1 MLKNIKVITRKE
13 ILKMNWLKE
22 LLEKEKDSQELEKQI
37 AEKLKQEYVPKADYD
52 AVVVAK
58 NGLEGQIAQRDND
71 IKALKEGAKDNK
83 DLQKKYDEL
92 QEKYKTDTQNLQ
104 KQYQNSRKN
113 SAIDMEI
120 LKAKG
125 KNTKAIKALLDME
138 NITLKDDGTLDGL
151 DLDSLKKSDG
161 YLFEIEQTHR
171 EGIDSGVGSGYY
183 SNQKDNQT
191 GGIFSLFAQSARKAA
206 GLSTERGN

>member
-1 MLKNIKVITRKE
+1 
-13 ILKMNWLKE
+13 MNWLKE

-138 NITLKDDGTLDGL
+138 NITLKEDGTLIGL
-151 DLDSLKKSDG
+151 DLEGLKKSDG

>member
-1 MLKNIKVITRKE
+1 MKWLGEMLKGLE
-13 ILKMNWLKE
+13 GAEE
-22 LLEKEKDSQELEKQI
+22 LQKQI
-37 AEKLKQEYVPKADYD
+37 AQKLKQEYVPKADYD

-58 NGLEGQIAQRDND
+58 NGLEGQIVQRDND

-92 QEKYKTDTQNLQ
+92 EEKYKTDTQNLQ
-104 KQYQNSRKN
+104 KQYQDSRKN

-120 LKAKG
+120 MKAKG

-138 NITLKDDGTLDGL
+138 NITLKEDGTLIGL
-151 DLDSLKKSDG
+151 DLEGLKKSDG
-161 YLFEIEQTHR
+161 YLFEVEQTHR
-171 EGIDSGVGSGYY
+171 QGIDGGAGSGYY
-183 SNQKDNQT
+183 SNQEGNPSQT

-206 GLSTERGN
+206 GLSTERSN

>member
-1 MLKNIKVITRKE
+1 MKWLGEMLKGLE
-13 ILKMNWLKE
+13 GAEE
-22 LLEKEKDSQELEKQI
+22 LQKQI

-58 NGLEGQIAQRDND
+58 NGLEGQIVQRDND

-104 KQYQNSRKN
+104 KQYQDSRKN

-120 LKAKG
+120 MKAKG

-138 NITLKDDGTLDGL
+138 NITLKEDGTLVGL
-151 DLDSLKKSDG
+151 DLEGLKKSDG
-161 YLFEIEQTHR
+161 YLFEVEKTHR
-171 EGIDSGVGSGYY
+171 QGIDGGAGSGFGYE
-183 SNQKDNQT
+183 SKNNNKNTFAESVFRTLGINQNK
-191 GGIFSLFAQSARKAA
+191 
-206 GLSTERGN
+206 

>member
-1 MLKNIKVITRKE
+1 MKWLGEMLKGLE
-13 ILKMNWLKE
+13 GAEE
-22 LLEKEKDSQELEKQI
+22 LQKQI

-58 NGLEGQIAQRDND
+58 NGLEGQIVQRDND

-92 QEKYKTDTQNLQ
+92 EEKYKTDTQNLQ
-104 KQYQNSRKN
+104 KQYQDSRKN

-120 LKAKG
+120 MKAKG

-138 NITLKDDGTLDGL
+138 NITLKEDGTLIGL
-151 DLDSLKKSDG
+151 DLEGLKKSDG
-161 YLFEIEQTHR
+161 YLFEVEQTHR
-171 EGIDSGVGSGYY
+171 QGIDGGAGSGFGYE
-183 SNQKDNQT
+183 SKNNNKNTFAESVFRTLGINQNK
-191 GGIFSLFAQSARKAA
+191 
-206 GLSTERGN
+206 

>member
-1 MLKNIKVITRKE
+1 
-13 ILKMNWLKE
+13 
-22 LLEKEKDSQELEKQI
+22 
-37 AEKLKQEYVPKADYD
+37 
-52 AVVVAK
+52 
-58 NGLEGQIAQRDND
+58 
-71 IKALKEGAKDNK
+71 
-83 DLQKKYDEL
+83 
-92 QEKYKTDTQNLQ
+92 
-104 KQYQNSRKN
+104 
-113 SAIDMEI
+113 MEI

-138 NITLKDDGTLDGL
+138 NITLKEDGTLIGL
-151 DLDSLKKSDG
+151 DLEGLKKSDG

>member
-1 MLKNIKVITRKE
+1 MKWLGEMLKGLE
-13 ILKMNWLKE
+13 GAEE
-22 LLEKEKDSQELEKQI
+22 LQKQI

-58 NGLEGQIAQRDND
+58 TGLEGQIVQRDND

-104 KQYQNSRKN
+104 KQYQDSRKN

-120 LKAKG
+120 MKAKG

-138 NITLKDDGTLDGL
+138 NITLKEDGTLIGL
-151 DLDSLKKSDG
+151 DLEGLKKSDG
-161 YLFEIEQTHR
+161 YLFEVEQTHR

-183 SNQKDNQT
+183 SNQQNNQT

>member
-1 MLKNIKVITRKE
+1 MKWLGEMLKGLE
-13 ILKMNWLKE
+13 GAEE
-22 LLEKEKDSQELEKQI
+22 LQKQI

-58 NGLEGQIAQRDND
+58 NGLEGQIVQRDND

-92 QEKYKTDTQNLQ
+92 EEKYKTDTQNLQ
-104 KQYQNSRKN
+104 KQYQDSRKN

>member
-1 MLKNIKVITRKE
+1 MK
-13 ILKMNWLKE
+13 WLKE
-22 LLEKEKDSQELEKQI
+22 LLEKENDSQELEKKI
-37 AEKLKQEYVPKADYD
+37 AEKLKQEYVAKVDYD
-52 AVVVAK
+52 GVVEAK
-58 NGLEGQIAQRDND
+58 KGLEGQIAQRDAD

-83 DLQKKYDEL
+83 ELQKEYEAL
-92 QEKYKTDTQNLQ
+92 QEKYKLDTEKLQ

-125 KNTKAIKALLDME
+125 KNTKAIKALLDMDK
-138 NITLKDDGTLDGL
+138 ITLKDDGTLEGL

-171 EGIDSGVGSGYY
+171 QGIDSGVGSGFEN
-183 SNQKDNQT
+183 SGTHQSSRNIFAESVFKTLGINQNK
-191 GGIFSLFAQSARKAA
+191 
-206 GLSTERGN
+206 

>member
-1 MLKNIKVITRKE
+1 MKWLGEMLKGLE
-13 ILKMNWLKE
+13 GAEE
-22 LLEKEKDSQELEKQI
+22 LQQKI
-37 AEKLKQEYVPKADYD
+37 AEKLKQEYVPKIDYYGILE
-52 AVVVAK
+52 AK
-58 NGLEGQIAQRDND
+58 KGLEGQIAQRDAD

-83 DLQKKYDEL
+83 ELQKEYEAL
-92 QEKYKTDTQNLQ
+92 QQKYKLDTENLQ
-104 KQYQNSRKN
+104 KQYENSRKN

-125 KNTKAIKALLDME
+125 KNTKTIKALLDME
-138 NITLKDDGTLDGL
+138 NITLKEDGTLVGL

-171 EGIDSGVGSGYY
+171 EGIDSGAGSGYY
-183 SNQKDNQT
+183 SNQQNNQT

>member
-1 MLKNIKVITRKE
+1 MK
-13 ILKMNWLKE
+13 WLKE
-22 LLEKEKDSQELEKQI
+22 LLEKENDSQELEKKI
-37 AEKLKQEYVPKADYD
+37 AEKLKQEYVAKVDYD
-52 AVVVAK
+52 GIVEAK
-58 NGLEGQIAQRDND
+58 KGLEGQIAQRDAD

-83 DLQKKYDEL
+83 ELQKEYEAL
-92 QEKYKTDTQNLQ
+92 QEKYKLDTENLQ

-125 KNTKAIKALLDME
+125 KNTKAIKALLDMDK
-138 NITLKDDGTLDGL
+138 ITLKDDGTLEGL

>member
-1 MLKNIKVITRKE
+1 MLVTEN
-13 ILKMNWLKE
+13 
-22 LLEKEKDSQELEKQI
+22 LLI
-37 AEKLKQEYVPKADYD
+37 
-52 AVVVAK
+52 
-58 NGLEGQIAQRDND
+58 
-71 IKALKEGAKDNK
+71 
-83 DLQKKYDEL
+83 
-92 QEKYKTDTQNLQ
+92 
-104 KQYQNSRKN
+104 QYQISRKFC
-113 SAIDMEI
+113 AIVMEI

-125 KNTKAIKALLDME
+125 KIANAIKALLDME
-138 NITLKDDGTLDGL
+138 NITLKEDGTLIGL

>member
-1 MLKNIKVITRKE
+1 
-13 ILKMNWLKE
+13 MNWLKE

-104 KQYQNSRKN
+104 KQYQDSRKN

-138 NITLKDDGTLDGL
+138 NITLKEDGTLIGL
-151 DLDSLKKSDG
+151 DLEGLKKSDG
-161 YLFEIEQTHR
+161 YLFEVEQTHR

>member
-1 MLKNIKVITRKE
+1 MKWLKE
-13 ILKMNWLKE
+13 ILAGLENSEE
-22 LLEKEKDSQELEKQI
+22 LQQKI
-37 AEKLKQEYVPKADYD
+37 AEKLKQEYVAKVDYD
-52 AVVVAK
+52 GVVEAK
-58 NGLEGQIAQRDND
+58 KGLEGQIAQRDAD

-83 DLQKKYDEL
+83 ELQKQYNDL
-92 QEKYKTDTQNLQ
+92 QEKYKLDTENLQ

-125 KNTKAIKALLDME
+125 KNTKAIKALLNMDK
-138 NITLKDDGTLDGL
+138 ITLKEDGTLAGL
-151 DLDSLKKSDG
+151 DLESLKKSDG

-171 EGIDSGVGSGYY
+171 QGLDGGAGSGCYD
-183 SNQKDNQT
+183 NQESNQT
-191 GGIFSLFAQSARKAA
+191 GGIFQLFAQSARKAA